1 MKEKKKGNEEAQQQP
16 IEIPQKRG
24 IIIEP
29 LPGTQPYKELM
40 KEKMKQMKNK
50 IAVPHAGFM
59 TLYWQPGELAR
70 FDEQQ
75 ARASCPDSFYRA
87 LC

>member
-1 MKEKKKGNEEAQQQP
+1 VKEKKKGNEEAQQQP

-50 IAVPHAGFM
+50 I
-59 TLYWQPGELAR
+59 Q
-70 FDEQQ
+70 
-75 ARASCPDSFYRA
+75 
-87 LC
+87 